1 MKKSAFFLFILAL
14 LMSGCVTL
22 DNKKEEQLAA
32 QSEQMASLQA
42 RIKEMEAE
50 NIALKDKIGA
60 IEKELTAVPKIEKEV
75 VIKMPTAAEIQQA
88 LKNAN
93 FYTGPIDG
101 QIGTATKEAI
111 KKFQEANG
119 LNADGVM
126 GSRTWDKLVK
136 YLNLS

>member
-1 MKKSAFFLFILAL
+1 MKKSVFFLFVLAL
-14 LMSGCVTL
+14 LLSGCVTM
-22 DNKKEEQLAA
+22 DNKKEQQLAV
-32 QSEQMASLQA
+32 QSGQILSLEA
-42 RIKEMEAE
+42 RVKGLQEE
-50 NIALKDKIGA
+50 NTALKDKIGA
-60 IEKELTAVPKIEKEV
+60 IEKELAATPKKEQEI

-93 FYTGPIDG
+93 FYAGPIDG

-126 GSRTWDKLVK
+126 GSRTWDKLAS
-136 YLNLS
+136 YLKP